1 MDDTRVI
8 ENKKRVQVQVQVHSL
23 SKGVLEH
30 KFHTQ
35 GRVGGP
41 VQEAEN
47 LFLTSKFWPI
57 LAQIGQIK
65 TIQNPPWAQECVSK
79 AYNLTIFHICTAWNQ
94 MSHRVTYIIIC
105 VMMWHIIILY
115 IILYSRNHVIKTYHI
130 WTKHTLFRRRGGRGF
145 AEALNKQLWPYVR
158 FSRSDTPL
166 MFCSHTMI
174 T

>member
-1 MDDTRVI
+1 MQNLPTSVLGD
-8 ENKKRVQVQVQVHSL
+8 SL
-23 SKGVLEH
+23 SQEGTKEWTTQEWLKTKREF
-30 KFHTQ
+30 KFKFKFTLWAR
-35 GRVGGP
+35 GCWNTNSTPRVGGP

-65 TIQNPPWAQECVSK
+65 TIQNPPWAQECVSF

-105 VMMWHIIILY
+105 MMMWHIIILY

-130 WTKHTLFRRRGGRGF
+130 WTKHTLFRRRGGGGSPRRWI
-145 AEALNKQLWPYVR
+145 NNCDP
-158 FSRSDTPL
+158 
-166 MFCSHTMI
+166 M
-174 T
+174 